1 MSPASDPLPAGVPPR
16 ASAGI
21 VVLATLAVVA
31 ALYFGRELLVPVAL
45 AGLFTAL
52 LRPLVRPFER
62 AGLSA
67 PIGSTVVMLVL
78 LGVLGVGASLLSGPV
93 HQWLAQAPD
102 TFAAAQAK
110 LQSLRRPLQAVT
122 SAVEKI
128 ERSTTGAG
136 APVDSAGR
144 GEAGRQ
150 PGATATRPARRE
162 PAPGEERATAGAG
175 AAGAGG
181 GGPSGGGSVASI
193 AARVFGT
200 TTAVL
205 AGIVEVVLLTFLLL
219 ASGDKFVAKL
229 VHVLP
234 LRRDK
239 REAVAMVRE
248 AEGVVTRYL
257 VATAL
262 INLGQGALVG
272 VAMALLHVPNPVLW
286 GLLTFLLEFIP
297 YLGGACM
304 IILLA
309 LIGLATFD
317 SVGQAV
323 LPPAIYLAITTLQNN
338 LVSPVA
344 YGQGLRLNPVAVFIG
359 VLFWYGLWGVPGA
372 FLAVP
377 LVATMRILGEH
388 IDGLAPV
395 SEFLGE

>member
-1 MSPASDPLPAGVPPR
+1 V
-16 ASAGI
+16 
-21 VVLATLAVVA
+21 
-31 ALYFGRELLVPVAL
+31 LLVPVAL

-52 LRPLVRPFER
+52 LRPLIRLFER

-67 PIGSTVVMLVL
+67 PVGSTVVMVVL
-78 LGVLGVGASLLSGPV
+78 LGLLGVGASLLSGPV

-102 TFAAAQAK
+102 TFAAAQEK
-110 LQSLRRPLQAVT
+110 LQTLRRPLQVVT
-122 SAVEKI
+122 TAMARI
-128 ERSTTGAG
+128 ERATGSGTAPAG
-136 APVDSAGR
+136 APGDAAGR
-144 GEAGRQ
+144 SDSGRTHTDATKGRAGGRVS
-150 PGATATRPARRE
+150 ARE
-162 PAPGEERATAGAG
+162 PARSREGGT
-175 AAGAGG
+175 AAGDAAAAQDSAIGGATPAASGASSAGG
-181 GGPSGGGSVASI
+181 PTPGGGSVASV

-200 TTAVL
+200 TTSVL

-219 ASGDKFVAKL
+219 ASGDKFLAKL
-229 VHVLP
+229 VRVLP
-234 LRRDK
+234 VRRDK
-239 REAVAMVRE
+239 REAVAIAHE
-248 AEGVVTRYL
+248 AEGVVSRYL

-304 IILLA
+304 IILLT
-309 LIGLATFD
+309 LVGLASFD
-317 SVGQAV
+317 SAGQAV

-359 VLFWYGLWGVPGA
+359 VLFWYELWGVPGA

-377 LVATMRILGEH
+377 LVATLRILGEH
-388 IDGLAPV
+388 IDGLSPV